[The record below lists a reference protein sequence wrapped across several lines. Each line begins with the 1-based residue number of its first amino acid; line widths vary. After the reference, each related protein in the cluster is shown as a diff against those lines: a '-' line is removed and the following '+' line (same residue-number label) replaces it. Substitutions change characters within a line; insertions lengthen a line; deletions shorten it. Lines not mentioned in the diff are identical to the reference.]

1 MGLIR
6 FIQAH
11 NRNKE
16 LRKTRELEEQ
26 KLAVMENKELN
37 EVRDSVQLENREMNK
52 LGNDDAVNMLNIRYA
67 IGEITEAEY
76 EKMKKKL
83 EG

>member
-26 KLAVMENKELN
+26 KLDVMENKELN

-67 IGEITEAEY
+67 IGEITEEEY
-76 EKMKKKL
+76 EQMKKDL
-83 EG
+83 ED

>member
-67 IGEITEAEY
+67 IGEITEEEY
-76 EKMKKKL
+76 EQMKKDL
-83 EG
+83 ED

>member
-67 IGEITEAEY
+67 IGEITEGEY
-76 EKMKKKL
+76 EQMKKDL
-83 EG
+83 ED

>member
-37 EVRDSVQLENREMNK
+37 EVRDSVQLENRERN
-52 LGNDDAVNMLNIRYA
+52 
-67 IGEITEAEY
+67 E
-76 EKMKKKL
+76 
-83 EG
+83 